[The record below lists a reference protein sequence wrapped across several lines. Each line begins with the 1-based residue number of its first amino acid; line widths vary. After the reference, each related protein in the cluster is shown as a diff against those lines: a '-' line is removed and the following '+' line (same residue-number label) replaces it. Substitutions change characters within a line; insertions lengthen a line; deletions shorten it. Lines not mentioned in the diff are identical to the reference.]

1 MFKNTTLFMWFPEA
15 IIYGHVLIPFDP
27 IIYFFIGK
35 IIIEYLII
43 TAIYNVFIRLTRTF
57 IYKNINGSH

>member
-1 MFKNTTLFMWFPEA
+1 MAMF
-15 IIYGHVLIPFDP
+15 LIPFDP
-27 IIYFFIGK
+27 ITYFFIGK

-57 IYKNINGSH
+57 IYININGKVMKIALND